1 MKTHPMI
8 TVARRAAFCV
18 FLLSIPVLG
27 TAQVKDSEAIMST
40 LQEVRSHAAL
50 AQDDAATLEAY
61 ARSPMSWESH
71 ARQLNLIKEH
81 ANDLL
86 SDFNKLTSLRAEGSP
101 WQQQAIDGIDP
112 LLRDMAAHLT
122 STIQHLNDNKSQIQ
136 MKAYKDLV
144 RANLDLMTRA
154 HESISDF
161 VDYGTAKAKA
171 DDLEQ
176 KLALPDLSAPGL

>member
-1 MKTHPMI
+1 MKTHPLI
-8 TVARRAAFCV
+8 TIARRAAFFV
-18 FLLSIPVLG
+18 FLLSLPALG
-27 TAQVKDSEAIMST
+27 TAQANDSEAIMSA

-61 ARSPMSWESH
+61 ARSPMSWQSH

-81 ANDLL
+81 ANNLL
-86 SDFNKLTSLRAEGSP
+86 DDFNRLSGLRAEGSP

-112 LLRDMAAHLT
+112 LLKDMAAHLT
-122 STIQHLNDNKSQIQ
+122 STIEHFNANKSQVQ
-136 MKAYKDLV
+136 MQAYKDLV

-176 KLALPDLSAPGL
+176 KLALPDSSAPGL